1 LKQFP
6 EPPAK
11 FLVGH
16 GLEISSTTN
25 LLHTFTKFTTEYG
38 STVKIRL
45 GSFYISLITID
56 YKLIELILSSNK
68 NLMKSLNYSYVRPWL
83 GNGLLL
89 SDGAY
94 WKQHRKILTPAFHFE
109 ILKQFVGIFQS
120 VGNVLIDNLRKYEES
135 PSVDLHPLVALC
147 TLDTICETAM
157 GTKINAQKGDNN
169 EYVHCVKEMCRIVID
184 RCLSPIKLFRITYWM
199 TKDYYIQKKVL
210 HILHEFTT
218 SVITSKKQTKNGR
231 SDDKKSAFLDLLLK
245 FSQDQNL
252 LSDEE
257 IREEVD
263 TFMFEGHDTT
273 ASAICFA
280 LYALA
285 NHPKIQKTVLEEQRE
300 LFGDEKDP
308 TIAYQ
313 ELQDMKYLEL
323 VIKETLRL
331 YPSVPV
337 IGRYTQEDFLF
348 EGQVIPKRTNVALYI
363 YGLHR
368 NPEYF
373 PEPEKFDPDRFD
385 NLNGSLPF
393 AYIPFSAGPRNC
405 IGQKFAMLEMKSV
418 ISKVIRHFE
427 LTPAVPRHELILSV
441 ETVLRSANGIKVGL
455 KKRI

>member
-1 LKQFP
+1 
-6 EPPAK
+6 
-11 FLVGH
+11 
-16 GLEISSTTN
+16 
-25 LLHTFTKFTTEYG
+25 
-38 STVKIRL
+38 
-45 GSFYISLITID
+45 
-56 YKLIELILSSNK
+56 
-68 NLMKSLNYSYVRPWL
+68 
-83 GNGLLL
+83 
-89 SDGAY
+89 
-94 WKQHRKILTPAFHFE
+94 
-109 ILKQFVGIFQS
+109 
-120 VGNVLIDNLRKYEES
+120 
-135 PSVDLHPLVALC
+135 
-147 TLDTICETAM
+147 
-157 GTKINAQKGDNN
+157 
-169 EYVHCVKEMCRIVID
+169 
-184 RCLSPIKLFRITYWM
+184 
-199 TKDYYIQKKVL
+199 
-210 HILHEFTT
+210 
-218 SVITSKKQTKNGR
+218 
-231 SDDKKSAFLDLLLK
+231 
-245 FSQDQNL
+245 
-252 LSDEE
+252 
-257 IREEVD
+257 
-263 TFMFEGHDTT
+263 
-273 ASAICFA
+273 
-280 LYALA
+280 
-285 NHPKIQKTVLEEQRE
+285 

-348 EGQVIPKRTNVALYI
+348 EGQVIPKDTNVGLYI

-405 IGQKFAMLEMKSV
+405 IGQKFAMLEMKNV